1 MQVQPFWI
9 EVLVLPTILITILY
23 LLTFAVKQLVFTAKS
38 PHWPLALSPPPLYR
52 RMKTSRKADIKG
64 DKEARRKAR
73 VKALEQ
79 DEEDRSNQIKK
90 ERAAFKDEQPKHV
103 AIEEQLHL
111 NFPSATLDDSLL
123 PGAAPRPS
131 SVFDAPP
138 LTPSGPMYL
147 TGTAATHQGSVAQN
161 IYLHGSIRSTI
172 SMTNDVPHPRDSAP
186 QQGTAEQN
194 IYLTGSIDKTEE
206 VFPSTGSIDRSNNED
221 DLIDVAKQF
230 VTVVRQRGGLTA
242 CVGASAIQALMASVR
257 QEEIASKRL
266 AANSLG
272 G

>member
-1 MQVQPFWI
+1 
-9 EVLVLPTILITILY
+9 
-23 LLTFAVKQLVFTAKS
+23 
-38 PHWPLALSPPPLYR
+38 
-52 RMKTSRKADIKG
+52 MKTSRKADIKG

-161 IYLHGSIRSTI
+161 IYLIGSIRGTI

-206 VFPSTGSIDRSNNED
+206 VFPSTGSIDRSNNEV